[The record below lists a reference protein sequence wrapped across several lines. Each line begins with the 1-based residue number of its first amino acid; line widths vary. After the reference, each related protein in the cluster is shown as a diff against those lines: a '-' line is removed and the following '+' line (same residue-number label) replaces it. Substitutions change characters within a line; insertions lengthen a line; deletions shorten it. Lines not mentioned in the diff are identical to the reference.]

1 MTVVNKLIQNS
12 DYNNIRTTINN
23 VMGTGGG
30 STVATAS
37 RGYGQI
43 VNSRVIPV
51 GDLVSQR
58 DWDLLRFDIV
68 NARIHQV
75 GSGSLIDI
83 DENRLISAS
92 EVSPYGTTTT
102 TSDSDAERFKV
113 AAGQFITDL
122 GKISTSREWGS
133 GTSPTTWRSEINSII
148 RIDFPSAN
156 AARFFFNSG
165 GEISIQSSRVNPPSG
180 RSANTSQSTSWTT
193 LLSTAGTQ
201 VFGGLYP
208 AISSGGVTRTAQ
220 TGFNFYNLTSSF
232 VQFYNRVNTTP
243 YAANN
248 YRLEARCNVANNAGG
263 TATQVDIRVR
273 FIDSY
278 TDPGPPAPGDD
289 VDGLFTISIDEKR
302 AGSVDF
308 NPITSALTTANN
320 TPARNTITVA
330 TSGVPYVFNGM
341 RATDSLGLIGL
352 NRTIVSSSTVGSDT
366 IFVLNSNTDSVVPV
380 GTPVTFQ
387 NRFVVSGPTY
397 SINQT
402 LQGS

>member
-1 MTVVNKLIQNS
+1 MTVANKLIQNS

-23 VMGTGGG
+23 IMGTGGG
-30 STVATAS
+30 VTIATAS

-43 VNSRVIPV
+43 VNSRSIPV

-68 NARIHQV
+68 NARIHQI
-75 GSGSLIDI
+75 GSGSLIDVN
-83 DENRLISAS
+83 ENTLISAA
-92 EVSPYGTTTT
+92 EVSPYVTATNI
-102 TSDSDAERFKV
+102 SDSDLERFKV
-113 AAGQFITDL
+113 AAGQFVTDI
-122 GKISTSREWGS
+122 GKISTSREWGA

-148 RIDFPSAN
+148 RLDFLSAN
-156 AARFFFNSG
+156 DARSFFNSG
-165 GEISIQSSRVNPPSG
+165 GEIRITSSRINPPSG

-193 LLSTAGTQ
+193 LLSDAGTQ
-201 VFGGLYP
+201 AFGGLYP

-220 TGFNFYNLTSSF
+220 NGFNFYNLTSSF
-232 VQFYNRVNTTP
+232 VQFFNRVNTTP

-248 YRLEARCNVANNAGG
+248 YRLEARCNVPNNAGG

-289 VDGLFTISIDEKR
+289 VDGLFSISIDEKR
-302 AGSVDF
+302 AESVDF
-308 NPITSALTTANN
+308 NPITSVSTTANN
-320 TPARNTITVA
+320 SAARNTITVA

-341 RATDSLGLIGL
+341 RVTDSGTLIGL

-366 IFVLNSNTDSVVPV
+366 IFVLNSNTNSVVPV

-387 NRFVVSGPTY
+387 NRFIIPVPTY